1 MKKQLLIAA
10 VAATMATASMAD
22 VSISGAYEAVVKAQK
37 GAATSVTQ
45 DFDLTI
51 KASGTAGTAVVT
63 IEDMN
68 AASGIAKAKTMY
80 VTTTIGGMNAKI
92 GDFKGLSGAYGLT
105 NNKSVTTSKVSLAT
119 KVAGFSVSAASDAA
133 NKNVSI
139 TVGGS
144 VAGFDVKMQ
153 NVMDSTRMTSI
164 GGSIA
169 GVTANLE
176 RQKTATGTNTA
187 YSLAG
192 STNGLDI
199 TYASIKVNDANAVT
213 ADDNIFGDV
222 SDVANGGKATALQI
236 KTASAFGPVTVK
248 SAKVAGTTTN
258 SVAVTNSNVTY
269 KYAKKD
275 ATNAVISAKVAFKF

>member
-10 VAATMATASMAD
+10 VAATMTSAAFAD
-22 VSISGAYEAVVKAQK
+22 LSISGAYEAVVKAQK

-51 KASGTAGTAVVT
+51 KAAGSAGTAVVT
-63 IEDMN
+63 IEGMN
-68 AASGIAKAKTMY
+68 AAGDAATAKTMY
-80 VTTTIGGMNAKI
+80 VTTKIGGMNAKI
-92 GDFKGLSGAYGLT
+92 GDYKGLSGAYGLT
-105 NNKSVTTSKVSLAT
+105 NAKGVSTQKVDLGTS
-119 KVAGFSVSAASDAA
+119 VAGFKVNAASTST

-139 TVGGS
+139 TLAGK

-153 NVMDSTRMTSI
+153 NAMDSARMTSI

-199 TYASIKVNDANAVT
+199 TYASIKVNDATKVT
-213 ADDNIFGDV
+213 ANDNIFGDV
-222 SDVANGGKATALQI
+222 SAVANGNKATALQI

-248 SAKVAGTTTN
+248 SAKVSGTTTN
-258 SVAVTNSNVTY
+258 SVSVTNSNVTY

-275 ATNAVISAKVAFKF
+275 ATNATISAKVAFKF